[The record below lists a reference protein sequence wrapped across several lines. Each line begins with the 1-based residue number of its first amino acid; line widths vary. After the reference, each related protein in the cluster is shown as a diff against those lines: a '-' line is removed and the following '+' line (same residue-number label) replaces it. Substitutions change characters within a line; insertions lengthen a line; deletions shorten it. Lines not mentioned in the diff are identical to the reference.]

1 MSEKRGG
8 LGWANGI
15 RWAGTVL
22 SVGLLIWLL
31 ERQDWEQLLDA
42 AGSVGAQVLLLSLL
56 FVVTRHLFNVGRWYV
71 LVRTQAIEMGLGKA
85 LQLTFAGLFAS
96 NFLPTT
102 VGGDI
107 LRLVGVMDAS
117 EERFKAS
124 TTIVLDRLIGALG
137 MVFVLPLGVPILAG
151 LLGSPAR
158 LGGAGIAAGGELG
171 SWIRGG
177 WDRFKLV
184 LEVWRRN
191 PGALLLSLGFN
202 LAGIAAYLLSVW
214 LLTDAMSIDVTY
226 VQVAGAVSLTYFLTL
241 LPISVSGY
249 GVRELGVVAV
259 FTQLGALPEQ
269 ASALALLTRGL
280 IWASSM
286 PGLLWLGTILRTAG
300 EQLVDLRANPEGQT

>member
-1 MSEKRGG
+1 MNHSDRRRD
-8 LGWANGI
+8 WSTWI
-15 RWAGTVL
+15 RWVGTLV

-31 ERQDWEQLLDA
+31 ERQDWQQLLDA
-42 AGSVGAQVLLLSLL
+42 AGSVGGSVLLLSLA
-56 FVVTRHLFNVGRWYV
+56 FVFVRHLFNVGRWYV
-71 LVRTQAIEMGLGKA
+71 LVRTQAIDMGVGDA
-85 LQLTFAGLFAS
+85 LRLTFAGLFAS

-107 LRLVGVMDAS
+107 LRLVGVMDAT

-124 TTIVLDRLIGALG
+124 TTVVLDRLIGALG
-137 MVFVLPLGVPILAG
+137 MAFVLPLGVPILAG
-151 LLGSPAR
+151 LLGNPAW
-158 LGGAGIAAGGELG
+158 LGGAGIAAGGPLRR
-171 SWIRGG
+171 WIRGG

-184 LEVWRRN
+184 LDVWRRN
-191 PGALLLSLGFN
+191 LGALLLSLGFN
-202 LAGIAAYLLSVW
+202 LSGIAAYLFSVW
-214 LLTDAMSIDVTY
+214 LLADAMAIEVTY
-226 VQVAGAVSLTYFLTL
+226 FQVAGAVSLTYFLTL

-269 ASALALLTRGL
+269 ASALALVTRGL

-300 EQLVDLRANPEGQT
+300 EQLADLRANPEGQT